1 MIEETI
7 GKIEA
12 RIQNAEAI
20 QDDRRKELLQ
30 LVGTLKSE
38 VADLSKTHKEQA
50 QSIASFAEV
59 STHEATRS
67 EQNPDLLKL
76 SLQGLDHSVSEF
88 EKTHPRLV
96 QIVNSISQTLS
107 NLGI

>member
-1 MIEETI
+1 MIEDTI

-12 RIQNAEAI
+12 RIRSAETI
-20 QDDRRKELLQ
+20 QDERKAELLQ

-38 VADLSKTHKEQA
+38 VAGLSQTHQEQA
-50 QSIASFAEV
+50 QSIAEFAAV
-59 STHEATRS
+59 SAHEATRA
-67 EQNPDLLKL
+67 EQNPTLLKL
-76 SLQGLDHSVSEF
+76 SLQGLGSSVSEF